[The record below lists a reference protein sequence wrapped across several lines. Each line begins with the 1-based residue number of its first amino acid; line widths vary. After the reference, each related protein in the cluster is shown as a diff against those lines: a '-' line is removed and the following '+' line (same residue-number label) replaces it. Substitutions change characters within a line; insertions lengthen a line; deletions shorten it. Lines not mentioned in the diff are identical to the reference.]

1 MESYE
6 YVRSNIS
13 SFHHHVSYHK
23 NNRQQKRKITMKTD
37 KRASGQKDRIKTRMA
52 PSPTGKLHVGGLRT
66 ALYNYLF
73 AKQNKGGEFWLRIED
88 TDRARFAPGA
98 TEEIFAMLKW
108 AGLNWDGEPVVQS
121 KRLEI
126 YQKYAQQL
134 VDSDHAY
141 YCFCTPEEL
150 EKRRAEQQAKKQPPR
165 YDGKCRNLSAL
176 EVKEKSASNLPR
188 VIRYKVPA
196 SKTVEFDDG
205 VYGKIKYNS
214 NDVDDQILLKSDGY
228 PTYHLAVVVDDH
240 EMGITH
246 VLRGEEWLPST
257 PKHILLYQAF
267 GWQPPVYCHLPN
279 ILGQNK
285 KKLSKRE
292 GDASVEDFKNK
303 GYLPEALINYIALL
317 GWNPGTEQEIF
328 SLSELVKQ
336 FDINKLHKA
345 GAIFDGKKL
354 DNINGQYIR
363 KLKSKEVINFCR
375 PYLTEIYGDALQN
388 YSDEYVAS
396 VVTLEQERLK
406 KLSDITASTQFFF
419 TDNLE
424 YDAKLLIWK
433 KSDKT
438 AMSDNLTIIKQKLA
452 DMGEWDKPNL
462 EKEILQ
468 FIKDKK
474 LTNGEALWP
483 LRVALSGQENSPGPF
498 EIAAILGKQESLRR
512 IKAAVDKL

>member
-1 MESYE
+1 M
-6 YVRSNIS
+6 
-13 SFHHHVSYHK
+13 
-23 NNRQQKRKITMKTD
+23 KRVTHNKK
-37 KRASGQKDRIKTRMA
+37 GGVKTRMA
-52 PSPTGKLHVGGLRT
+52 PSPTGKLHIGGLRT

-73 AKQNKGGEFWLRIED
+73 AKQKGGEFWLRIED
-88 TDRARFAPGA
+88 TDRTRFVPGA

-108 AGLNWDGEPVVQS
+108 AGLKWDGDPAVQS

-126 YQKYAQQL
+126 YQKYAPELIKSGQ
-134 VDSDHAY
+134 AY
-141 YCFCTPEEL
+141 YCFCTSEEL
-150 EKRRAEQQAKKQPPR
+150 EKMRGEQQAKKMAPK
-165 YDGKCRNLSAL
+165 YDGRCRHLPTAKIKQKLS
-176 EVKEKSASNLPR
+176 KNLPH
-188 VIRYKVPA
+188 VIRLKVPEN
-196 SKTVEFDDG
+196 KTVEFDDG

-214 NDVDDQILLKSDGY
+214 DDVDDQVLLKSDGY

-240 EMGITH
+240 EMGVTH

-267 GWQPPVYCHLPN
+267 GWQPPIYCHLPN
-279 ILGQNK
+279 ILGANK

-292 GDASVEDFKNK
+292 GDASAEDFKNK

-317 GWNPGTEQEIF
+317 GWNPGTKQEIF
-328 SLSELVKQ
+328 SMEELVKQ
-336 FDINKLHKA
+336 FDIKKLHKS
-345 GAIFDGKKL
+345 GAIFDLKKL

-363 KLKSKEVINFCR
+363 KLKSKELINFCR
-375 PYLTEIYGDALQN
+375 PYLTEVYGDALQN

-406 KLSDITASTQFFF
+406 KLSDITASTQLFF